1 MTTGSRSVVLALA
14 CSLAV
19 IVTPSAGQ
27 APGSQGA
34 SAQTLGPLN
43 MKGNLPPGEGGVPHG
58 VPAPRPEQ
66 VRLITEVMAFEA
78 ACDEAAV
85 KGDVAF
91 LKNAVADTFIMTH
104 GDGWMTGGSPIK
116 VDTKATWLA
125 YVAQKPAP
133 YDYRRLDSVKVEPHG
148 DIAITIGRYRY
159 HPHSSNPNAA
169 NSTTHLYVWFE
180 RVYAKRNGQ
189 WQFLSHRTVNG
200 PGRELDSDVK

>member
-1 MTTGSRSVVLALA
+1 
-14 CSLAV
+14 
-19 IVTPSAGQ
+19 
-27 APGSQGA
+27 
-34 SAQTLGPLN
+34 
-43 MKGNLPPGEGGVPHG
+43 
-58 VPAPRPEQ
+58 
-66 VRLITEVMAFEA
+66 MAFEA

-159 HPHSSNPNAA
+159 HPAIRATRTRRIRRRTCMSGSSV
-169 NSTTHLYVWFE
+169 STPS
-180 RVYAKRNGQ
+180 AMG
-189 WQFLSHRTVNG
+189 SGSSCRTG
-200 PGRELDSDVK
+200 P